1 MSLLLKIS
9 GLTSFILFLLN
20 PLMILSVFIILIG
33 LSNVTIAE
41 TNIEKCNRII
51 YETHSVKSDNE
62 KLNKQHQKFAMCIAD
77 RSSMIFVETK
87 CECSSPK
94 QMLQC
99 IDQYATNKSISQLD
113 LLNAIASDCSKN
125 ISETKVDQT
134 QYLNK
139 NCNSKFKNFFYFII
153 YSFNS
158 NQIFSPQ

>member
-1 MSLLLKIS
+1 MYSLLKLS
-9 GLTSFILFLLN
+9 VLPSFLLFILN
-20 PLMILSVFIILIG
+20 PLMILSFLIG
-33 LSNVTIAE
+33 LSNETIAE

-51 YETHSVKSDNE
+51 YETHTVKSENE

-99 IDQYATNKSISQLD
+99 IDQYATKKSISQMD

-125 ISETKVDQT
+125 IHGAKVDQT
-134 QYLNK
+134 
-139 NCNSKFKNFFYFII
+139 
-153 YSFNS
+153 
-158 NQIFSPQ
+158 

>member
-1 MSLLLKIS
+1 MYSLLKLS
-9 GLTSFILFLLN
+9 GLPSFLLFILN
-20 PLMILSVFIILIG
+20 PLMILSFLIG
-33 LSNVTIAE
+33 LSNETIAE

-51 YETHSVKSDNE
+51 YETHMVKSDNE

-99 IDQYATNKSISQLD
+99 IDQYATNKSISQMD

-125 ISETKVDQT
+125 IPETKVDQT
-134 QYLNK
+134 
-139 NCNSKFKNFFYFII
+139 
-153 YSFNS
+153 
-158 NQIFSPQ
+158 

>member
-1 MSLLLKIS
+1 MYSLLKLS
-9 GLTSFILFLLN
+9 VLPSFLLFILN
-20 PLMILSVFIILIG
+20 PLMILSFLIG
-33 LSNVTIAE
+33 LSNETIAE

-51 YETHSVKSDNE
+51 YETHTVKSDNE

-99 IDQYATNKSISQLD
+99 IDQYATNKSISQMD

-125 ISETKVDQT
+125 IPDTKVDQT
-134 QYLNK
+134 
-139 NCNSKFKNFFYFII
+139 
-153 YSFNS
+153 
-158 NQIFSPQ
+158 

>member
-1 MSLLLKIS
+1 MYSLLKLS
-9 GLTSFILFLLN
+9 GLPSFLLFILN
-20 PLMILSVFIILIG
+20 PLMILSFLIG
-33 LSNVTIAE
+33 LSNKTIAE

-51 YETHSVKSDNE
+51 YETHTVKSDNE

-99 IDQYATNKSISQLD
+99 IDQYATNKSISQMD

-125 ISETKVDQT
+125 IPETKVDQT
-134 QYLNK
+134 
-139 NCNSKFKNFFYFII
+139 
-153 YSFNS
+153 
-158 NQIFSPQ
+158 

>member
-1 MSLLLKIS
+1 MYSLLKLS
-9 GLTSFILFLLN
+9 VLPNFLLFILN
-20 PLMILSVFIILIG
+20 PLMILSFLIG
-33 LSNVTIAE
+33 LSNETIAE

-51 YETHSVKSDNE
+51 YETHTVKSDNE

-99 IDQYATNKSISQLD
+99 IDQYATNKSISQMD

-125 ISETKVDQT
+125 IPETKVDQT
-134 QYLNK
+134 
-139 NCNSKFKNFFYFII
+139 
-153 YSFNS
+153 
-158 NQIFSPQ
+158 

>member
-1 MSLLLKIS
+1 MYSLLKLS
-9 GLTSFILFLLN
+9 VLPSFLLFILN
-20 PLMILSVFIILIG
+20 PLMILSFLIG
-33 LSNVTIAE
+33 LSNETIAE

-51 YETHSVKSDNE
+51 YETHNVKSDNE

-99 IDQYATNKSISQLD
+99 IDQYATNKSISQMD

-125 ISETKVDQT
+125 INGAKVDQT
-134 QYLNK
+134 
-139 NCNSKFKNFFYFII
+139 
-153 YSFNS
+153 
-158 NQIFSPQ
+158 

>member
-1 MSLLLKIS
+1 MYSLLKLS
-9 GLTSFILFLLN
+9 GLTSFLLFILN
-20 PLMILSVFIILIG
+20 PLMILSFLIG
-33 LSNVTIAE
+33 LSNETIAE

-51 YETHSVKSDNE
+51 YETHTVKSDNE

-99 IDQYATNKSISQLD
+99 IDQYATNKSISQMD

-125 ISETKVDQT
+125 IPETKVDQT
-134 QYLNK
+134 
-139 NCNSKFKNFFYFII
+139 
-153 YSFNS
+153 
-158 NQIFSPQ
+158 

>member
-1 MSLLLKIS
+1 MYSLLKLS
-9 GLTSFILFLLN
+9 VLPSFLLFILN
-20 PLMILSVFIILIG
+20 PLMILSFLIG
-33 LSNVTIAE
+33 LSNEIIAE

-51 YETHSVKSDNE
+51 YETHTVKSDNE

-99 IDQYATNKSISQLD
+99 IDQYATNKSISQMD

-125 ISETKVDQT
+125 IHGAKVDQT
-134 QYLNK
+134 
-139 NCNSKFKNFFYFII
+139 
-153 YSFNS
+153 
-158 NQIFSPQ
+158 

>member
-1 MSLLLKIS
+1 MYSLLTLS
-9 GLTSFILFLLN
+9 GLTSFLLFILN
-20 PLMILSVFIILIG
+20 PLMILSFLIG
-33 LSNVTIAE
+33 LSNETIAE

-51 YETHSVKSDNE
+51 YETHTVKSDNE

-99 IDQYATNKSISQLD
+99 IDQYATNKSISQMD

-125 ISETKVDQT
+125 IPETKVDQT
-134 QYLNK
+134 
-139 NCNSKFKNFFYFII
+139 
-153 YSFNS
+153 
-158 NQIFSPQ
+158 

>member
-1 MSLLLKIS
+1 MYSLLKLS
-9 GLTSFILFLLN
+9 VLPSFLLFILN
-20 PLMILSVFIILIG
+20 PLMILSFLIG
-33 LSNVTIAE
+33 LSNETIAE

-51 YETHSVKSDNE
+51 YETHTVKSDNE

-99 IDQYATNKSISQLD
+99 IDQYATKKSISQMD

-125 ISETKVDQT
+125 IPEAKVDQT
-134 QYLNK
+134 
-139 NCNSKFKNFFYFII
+139 
-153 YSFNS
+153 
-158 NQIFSPQ
+158 

>member
-1 MSLLLKIS
+1 MYSLLKLS
-9 GLTSFILFLLN
+9 VLPSFLLFILN
-20 PLMILSVFIILIG
+20 PLMILSFLIG
-33 LSNVTIAE
+33 LSNETIAE

-51 YETHSVKSDNE
+51 YETHTVKSDNE

-99 IDQYATNKSISQLD
+99 IDQYATNKSISPMD

-125 ISETKVDQT
+125 IHGAKVDQT
-134 QYLNK
+134 
-139 NCNSKFKNFFYFII
+139 
-153 YSFNS
+153 
-158 NQIFSPQ
+158 

>member
-1 MSLLLKIS
+1 MYSLLKLS
-9 GLTSFILFLLN
+9 GLPSFLLFILN
-20 PLMILSVFIILIG
+20 PLMILSFLIG
-33 LSNVTIAE
+33 LSNETIAE

-51 YETHSVKSDNE
+51 YETHTVKSDNE

-99 IDQYATNKSISQLD
+99 IDQYATNKSISQMD

-125 ISETKVDQT
+125 IPESKVDQT
-134 QYLNK
+134 
-139 NCNSKFKNFFYFII
+139 
-153 YSFNS
+153 
-158 NQIFSPQ
+158 

>member
-1 MSLLLKIS
+1 MYSLLKLS
-9 GLTSFILFLLN
+9 VLPSFLLFILN
-20 PLMILSVFIILIG
+20 PLMILSFLIG
-33 LSNVTIAE
+33 LSNETIAE

-51 YETHSVKSDNE
+51 YETHTVKSDNE

-99 IDQYATNKSISQLD
+99 IDQYATNKSISQMD

-125 ISETKVDQT
+125 IPETKVDQ
-134 QYLNK
+134 
-139 NCNSKFKNFFYFII
+139 I
-153 YSFNS
+153 
-158 NQIFSPQ
+158 

>member
-1 MSLLLKIS
+1 MYSLLKLS
-9 GLTSFILFLLN
+9 VLPSFLLFILN
-20 PLMILSVFIILIG
+20 PLMILSFLIG
-33 LSNVTIAE
+33 LSNETIAE

-51 YETHSVKSDNE
+51 YETHTVKSDNE

-99 IDQYATNKSISQLD
+99 IDQYATNKSISQMD

-125 ISETKVDQT
+125 ITETKVDQT
-134 QYLNK
+134 
-139 NCNSKFKNFFYFII
+139 
-153 YSFNS
+153 
-158 NQIFSPQ
+158 